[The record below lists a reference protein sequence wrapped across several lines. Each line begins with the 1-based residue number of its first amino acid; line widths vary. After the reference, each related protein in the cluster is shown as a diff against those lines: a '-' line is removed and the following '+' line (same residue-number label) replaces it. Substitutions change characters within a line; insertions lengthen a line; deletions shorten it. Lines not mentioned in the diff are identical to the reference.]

1 MTATRS
7 PDAASTRSDAALRG
21 WDRRVRRCVAWVV
34 VGRLGA
40 PTATRDATREPA
52 TEARRRVRA
61 GGVRAPAMDALIDI
75 AYAENGIFGG
85 MDVRSGVSQHIPPTF
100 LAFSSAAGRV
110 NRFYV

>member
-21 WDRRVRRCVAWVV
+21 WDRQARRAWAV

-61 GGVRAPAMDALIDI
+61 GGVRVPAVDALVDI

-85 MDVRSGVSQHIPPTF
+85 VDVRMVCHNTSLSPLLT
-100 LAFSSAAGRV
+100 FSSTA
-110 NRFYV
+110 

>member
-21 WDRRVRRCVAWVV
+21 WDRQARRAWAV

-61 GGVRAPAMDALIDI
+61 GGGRAPAMDALVDI

>member
-21 WDRRVRRCVAWVV
+21 WGRVRSCVAWVV

-61 GGVRAPAMDALIDI
+61 GGVRAPAVDALVDI

-85 MDVRSGVSQHIPPTF
+85 VDVRMVCHNTS
-100 LAFSSAAGRV
+100 L
-110 NRFYV
+110 